1 MGIEPL
7 QGLKQRSM
15 RFDLCRIQT
24 GLRRGEGRGREP
36 HEDATAGVW
45 VDTEVARTGAEVL
58 RRPPFLVSVEGG
70 ASGIRW
76 GLAAGYVRT
85 RGAEGPGGFRADQL
99 AKMESPSARWGR
111 LQVGQLLVGVSG
123 TQFRTLRSGCG
134 QTPKWRR

>member
-1 MGIEPL
+1 M
-7 QGLKQRSM
+7 
-15 RFDLCRIQT
+15 
-24 GLRRGEGRGREP
+24 
-36 HEDATAGVW
+36 
-45 VDTEVARTGAEVL
+45 DTEVARTGVEVL

-123 TQFRTLRSGCG
+123 AQFRTLRSGCG